1 MYQIKPNI
9 QEIFTVKLQIT
20 CDYYR
25 KKFKKTGYVIQAKF
39 LTKLIPA
46 HTSSLTNFMYQELFY
61 HLIDEFL
68 KICKQENEEVIQ
80 IKVNLDQNSL
90 KKPFFD
96 NK

>member
-1 MYQIKPNI
+1 
-9 QEIFTVKLQIT
+9 
-20 CDYYR
+20 
-25 KKFKKTGYVIQAKF
+25 
-39 LTKLIPA
+39 
-46 HTSSLTNFMYQELFY
+46 MYQELFY

-68 KICKQENEEVIQ
+68 KICKQENEEIIQ